1 MPAVA
6 DLVAAEVVGFVEVAA
21 EAVHFA
27 EAAEAV
33 HFAEVVAEAVRF
45 AAAVRFEAA
54 EPFVEAAVDFAVAAE
69 AMAVGTVTDAATATD
84 SSLALATPPGIGP
97 VMPTILTIMDIP
109 PTMVLRITTDTIRT
123 LTVDMART
131 DHMRLIRPRLL

>member
-1 MPAVA
+1 MVEVA
-6 DLVAAEVVGFVEVAA
+6 DLVVAEAEVVGFVEVAA
-21 EAVHFA
+21 EAAHFA
-27 EAAEAV
+27 VAV
-33 HFAEVVAEAVRF
+33 EAVRF
-45 AAAVRFEAA
+45 AEAEASEASEAA
-54 EPFVEAAVDFAVAAE
+54 EPFAVAAVDFAVDTA
-69 AMAVGTVTDAATATD
+69 AMAAGTVTDAATATD